1 MSKVGL
7 ITLDLFFSGGQY
19 SEETINIT
27 VCFSDPT
34 IEFLTFNYFLMDAEG
49 QRVDCGKQ
57 EILSDQFKKETTFA
71 LPLSKTKIMQ
81 NKEQYLVKDALLLRC
96 EYSFS
101 TGDILEGIERIDF
114 GNVSSKTQNVI
125 IEKQTAFNTERKL
138 IKHSISLS
146 EDFKKLYENPTLSD
160 VELRTKTKKFHV
172 HSAVLCARSTVFN
185 SKIGNDMKDK
195 LNKCLEVCDVD
206 TDTLRE

>member
-1 MSKVGL
+1 MLYPTFKSLAGLFAWDIIDFSHLQVNKKHSVSINSMSKVVL
-7 ITLDLFFSGGQY
+7 ITLDLFSVEVSIQKRP
-19 SEETINIT
+19 SISPC
-27 VCFSDPT
+27 VFSDPT

-114 GNVSSKTQNVI
+114 ETSVPK
-125 IEKQTAFNTERKL
+125 R
-138 IKHSISLS
+138 
-146 EDFKKLYENPTLSD
+146 
-160 VELRTKTKKFHV
+160 RT
-172 HSAVLCARSTVFN
+172 
-185 SKIGNDMKDK
+185 
-195 LNKCLEVCDVD
+195 
-206 TDTLRE
+206 